1 VAQRLIRRGIRT
13 GQGEVDGRA
22 HLLPDRG
29 RHRVR
34 CACVERAGRDHPV
47 AHPRQRVRAPGR
59 LVLLRRPEHRDRLVL
74 GKVQRHAGR
83 GDDVAV
89 RAQPVELRLHQRRT
103 GSRAGP
109 GHRRAHRRV
118 DRHRVPAVDRDPRH
132 RERLGLDRQ
141 RFARRGVR
149 VLLLHAGDHV
159 VGVVLQHVDDRQLPQ
174 RGQVQRLGE
183 RALLGRAVAE
193 EAQHHLSLPAD
204 LRRVRGPGGL
214 RDALP
219 DDPGRAQE
227 PALGIGQV
235 HRAAVAAAQ
244 PGGPPVDLGHHRVR
258 IAAQDQGVA
267 MAPVGGHHLVTRAQR
282 GQRPDDRRLRAVGQV
297 SVAADHVRVLGE
309 RRLDPFLE
317 LPDPQHLPVHPGQAL
332 GVQLRYR
339 VIHRMLSSRVKIT
352 SSSSTPRT
360 CRCGRRAAGRLS

>member
-1 VAQRLIRRGIRT
+1 MPQRLIGRGIRT
-13 GQGEVDGRA
+13 GQGELDGRA
-22 HLLPDRG
+22 HLRGHRSGHRG
-29 RHRVR
+29 RRARV
-34 CACVERAGRDHPV
+34 EQAGPGQPVTHPQ
-47 AHPRQRVRAPGR
+47 QRVGAPGR
-59 LVLLRRPEHRDRLVL
+59 LVLLRGPEHRDRLVL

-89 RAQPVELRLHQRRT
+89 RAQPVDLRLHQRGT

-109 GHRRAHRRV
+109 GDRRPHRLV
-118 DRHRVPAVDRDPRH
+118 DRHRVPAVDRDPGH
-132 RERLGLDRQ
+132 RERPGLDRQ
-141 RFARRGVR
+141 RLARRGVR

-174 RGQVQRLGE
+174 RGHVQRFGE

-193 EAQHHLSLPAD
+193 EAQHHLPLPAD
-204 LRRVRGPGGL
+204 LRRVRGAGRL

-235 HRAAVAAAQ
+235 HRATVTAAQ

-258 IAAQDQGVA
+258 IAAEDHGIA
-267 MAPVGGHHLVTRAQR
+267 MAPVGGHHLITWAER
-282 GQRPDDRRLRAVGQV
+282 GQRPDDRGLGAVGQV
-297 SVAADHVRVLGE
+297 GVPADHARMLGE
-309 RRLDPFLE
+309 RGLDPFLE

-332 GVQLRYR
+332 GIQLRYR
-339 VIHRMLSSRVKIT
+339 VIHRLPSSRVKIT

-360 CRCGRRAAGRLS
+360 CRCGRREAGRLS